1 LKNWAGILF
10 RLIRRNP
17 DGRQTVMIMKKSRF
31 ALVFAILTA
40 ALPVWPAVAQQ
51 KTVIRFSFAS
61 PPTTNWLPY
70 FVAKKKGWLDAA
82 GLDVQETFM
91 TSDPN
96 ALRALLSQQ
105 ADLAAVGTFP
115 PYLAVLEG
123 AQIKAIGSFFQ
134 RIDYEI
140 LARDNI
146 KSIKDMEGARIATST
161 PGAASGEIPKLVM
174 RKHGFD
180 PSKASV
186 VPIGSHEARMMAIA
200 ADKVDAAAVPA
211 LYAAKASTMA
221 GMHSLANVAEE
232 FPQMGH
238 FYILARSEDL
248 AIPAKRAA
256 FVKFLKVASVDAN
269 RYIVANPEQAAKIMM
284 EYLPEF
290 DEKLITDAIKSLTK
304 SHVWAV
310 NGGAEP
316 EVTAFTIK
324 TGVELGAIPKSLE
337 VKDILDTSLVDEVL
351 RDSGRQ

>member
-1 LKNWAGILF
+1 M
-10 RLIRRNP
+10 R
-17 DGRQTVMIMKKSRF
+17 KSCF
-31 ALVFAILTA
+31 ALSFAILIA
-40 ALPVWPAVAQQ
+40 AISGGPASAQQ
-51 KTVIRFSFAS
+51 KTVIKFAFAS

-70 FVAKKKGWLDAA
+70 FVAKKKGWIAAA

-91 TSDPN
+91 TTDPN

-123 AQIKAIGSFFQ
+123 AHIKAIGSFFQ

-140 LARDNI
+140 VARDSV
-146 KSIKDMEGARIATST
+146 KSIKDMEGARVATST
-161 PGAASGEIPKLVM
+161 PGAASGEIPRLVM

-180 PSKASV
+180 PGKTTV

-200 ADKVDAAAVPA
+200 ADKVDVAAIPA
-211 LYAAKASTMA
+211 LFAAKAATMT
-221 GMHSLANVAEE
+221 GMHSLANVADE

-238 FYILARSEDL
+238 FYILARTEDL
-248 AIPAKRAA
+248 DVPAKRAA
-256 FVKFLKVASVDAN
+256 FVKFLKVATIDAN
-269 RYIVANPEQAAKIMM
+269 RYIVANPEEAAKIMK

-290 DEKLITDAIKSLTK
+290 DEKLIVDAIKSLTK
-304 SHVWAV
+304 SKVWAV

-324 TGVELGAIPKSLE
+324 TGVELGSIPKPLE
-337 VKDILDTSLVDEVL
+337 VKDILDTSLVDEAL
-351 RDSGRQ
+351 RDTGRQ

>member
-1 LKNWAGILF
+1 
-10 RLIRRNP
+10 
-17 DGRQTVMIMKKSRF
+17 MKKF
-31 ALVFAILTA
+31 CVALAFAILAA
-40 ALPVWPAVAQQ
+40 ALPAMPVSAQQ
-51 KTVIRFSFAS
+51 KTVIKFAFAS

-70 FVAKKKGWLDAA
+70 FVAKKKGWLEAA

-123 AQIKAIGSFFQ
+123 AHIKAIGSFFQ

-140 LARDNI
+140 VARDKI
-146 KSIKDMEGARIATST
+146 KSIKDMEGARIATSA
-161 PGAASGEIPKLVM
+161 PGAASGEIPRLVM

-180 PSKASV
+180 PTKATV

-200 ADKVDAAAVPA
+200 ADKVDAAAIPA
-211 LYAAKASTMA
+211 LYAAKAATMS

-238 FYILARSEDL
+238 FYILARTEDL
-248 AIPAKRAA
+248 EVPAKRAA
-256 FVKFLKVASVDAN
+256 FVKFLKVATVDAN
-269 RYIVANPEQAAKIMM
+269 RYIVANPEEAAKIMK

-290 DEKLITDAIKSLTK
+290 DEKLITEAIKSLAK
-304 SHVWAV
+304 SKVWAV

-324 TGVELGAIPKSLE
+324 TGVDLGILPRSLE
-337 VKDILDTSLVDEVL
+337 VKDILDPSLIDEVL
-351 RDSGRQ
+351 RGSGRQ

>member
-1 LKNWAGILF
+1 MRKLSL
-10 RLIRRNP
+10 
-17 DGRQTVMIMKKSRF
+17 
-31 ALVFAILTA
+31 ALASAILMS
-40 ALPVWPAVAQQ
+40 ALSVMPASAQQ
-51 KTVIRFSFAS
+51 KTVIKFSFAS

-70 FVAKKKGWLDAA
+70 FVAKKKGWLDSA

-115 PYLAVLEG
+115 PYLAVIEG
-123 AQIKAIGSFFQ
+123 AHIKAIGSFFQ

-140 LARDNI
+140 VARDSI
-146 KSIKDMEGARIATST
+146 KTIKDMEGARIATST

-180 PSKASV
+180 PNKSNV

-200 ADKVDAAAVPA
+200 ADKVDAAAIPA
-211 LYAAKASTMA
+211 LYAAKAATMP
-221 GMHSLANVAEE
+221 GMHSLASVAEE

-238 FYILARSEDL
+238 FYILARTEDL
-248 AIPAKRAA
+248 TVPAKRAA
-256 FVKFLKVASVDAN
+256 FVKFLKVATVDAN
-269 RYIVANPEQAAKIMM
+269 RYIVAHPEEAAKIMR

-304 SHVWAV
+304 SQVWAV

-324 TGVELGAIPKSLE
+324 TGVELGAIPKPLE
-337 VKDILDTSLVDEVL
+337 VKDFLDTSLIDEVL
-351 RDSGRQ
+351 RDTGRQ